1 MLKSTGFSIAGIPAT
16 DGVLALVQHMFVRS
30 KGLKVANTD
39 TIYGAHF
46 CLFADGTC
54 TSGDASMHSVC
65 VCDKPVLL
73 R

>member
-1 MLKSTGFSIAGIPAT
+1 MLKSTGFSIAGILAAVS
-16 DGVLALVQHMFVRS
+16 VLALVQHMYVRR

-54 TSGDASMHSVC
+54 KSGDASMSFC
-65 VCDKPVLL
+65 LNL
-73 R
+73 